1 MVLISLVVPPIMS
14 CDLCFKLSEDFLEKY
29 KTIPPPFGYK
39 PLGEL
44 VYRRTYSRTLDDGSK
59 EDWWQ
64 TVRRVVEG
72 TYSLQKEHIQSFHL
86 GWDDEHG
93 QQSAQ
98 EMYDL
103 IFNMKFL
110 PPGKLPNPFSHPPH
124 SNPFSFSLPPFLPAL
139 HFPSLFN

>member
-1 MVLISLVVPPIMS
+1 MLRCLRSFPSKVTRVWKEISPYRQFSVMTASGL
-14 CDLCFKLSEDFLEKY
+14 DLSFALDESFVDKY
-29 KTIPPPFGYK
+29 KTIKPPFGYE

-44 VYRRTYSRTLDDGSK
+44 VYRRTYSRTLEDGSK

-93 QQSAQ
+93 QRSAQ

-110 PPGKLPNPFSHPPH
+110 PPGMIVMKSVM
-124 SNPFSFSLPPFLPAL
+124 
-139 HFPSLFN
+139 

>member
-1 MVLISLVVPPIMS
+1 MERTLDSPPAVDTHIMS
-14 CDLCFKLSEDFLEKY
+14 CDLCFKLDDAFLEKY
-29 KTIPPPFGYK
+29 KSLQPPFGYA

-44 VYRRTYSRTLDDGSK
+44 VYRRTYSRTLEDGSK

-86 GWDDEHG
+86 GWDDDQG
-93 QQSAQ
+93 QRSAQ

-103 IFNMKFL
+103 IYNMKFL
-110 PPGKLPNPFSHPPH
+110 PPGTFS
-124 SNPFSFSLPPFLPAL
+124 PFLP
-139 HFPSLFN
+139 ND

>member
-1 MVLISLVVPPIMS
+1 MS
-14 CDLCFKLSEDFLEKY
+14 CDLCFKLSEEFLEKY
-29 KTIPPPFGYK
+29 KTITPPFGYP

-93 QQSAQ
+93 QRSAQ

-110 PPGKLPNPFSHPPH
+110 PPGKCPFTSYHPSHSTPNLH
-124 SNPFSFSLPPFLPAL
+124 SSPPFLPAL
-139 HFPSLFN
+139 LFPFLPLNHY